1 GGHGDCGG
9 NQDWSRDGKIG
20 IRWGRDG
27 NGGGAGPKVRV
38 GTGAHGLGQ
47 RRWMTRWE
55 DRGVM
60 RSPGGGIG
68 TRGQGP
74 APQRAG
80 REPADT
86 PRPSSRCCPPHE
98 APLPLGAPPIKP
110 CPPHAK
116 PRPLGVSL
124 PQAPPRG
131 TCREGRAPS
140 ALLSGPASAPPTL
153 PRPALTALS
162 PRRVPH
168 CRAQAPRRRYPLP
181 DARPAVPLCLPAARW
196 EGGSPR
202 SAPWARRAGPLR
214 SPVTVRIA
222 PPAVGIARSPALEQ
236 LVSPL
241 AFPATSS
248 PDPCAKE
255 TVLTAIRESRKRTV
269 EEDEEEDHT
278 FGNDQESKRRRHDS
292 SGSGQSAFEPL
303 VANGAPA
310 SLIPKPGSLKRSLIS
325 QCPDDCSNKRSRTS
339 SMSSLNNTYTGGIPS
354 SIRNAIA
361 SSYSSSRGLAQLW
374 KRSGVSMSPLSSP
387 ASSRPQTPEWP
398 LKKAR
403 EEESHHSNAS
413 TPVKSDKELQTEKV
427 VESPVWKKQN
437 SLSSPSA
444 AWSSG
449 KRKRKIP
456 LLSSLHG
463 DQLVLPPPPQ
473 LGYPITSED
482 LDAEKKAALQ
492 WFNSVLEDKAVPS
505 TTAVMMPVSKPL
517 AFAVTSPGP
526 MPASTAP
533 APASSSLLDSLKKMQ
548 SSQAVSTA
556 PGEEE
561 SWHSGMPVELGSLAP
576 PVFTELGQT
585 PSKPPSFPKPSIL
598 FGMLNTAPASQ
609 PALTAATTVPT
620 VATVAP
626 TASTAVPT
634 TATAM
639 PTTTPIFKPIFGAVP
654 KSESAAVCTAVTST
668 TATVSASSGPASTSS
683 TSSVFKPIFGS
694 VTAASSPAKVSP
706 FAFKP
711 AAQPASEAPTAST
724 ATLAGFTGLPSV
736 IFTTAATTATTQ
748 SSSTDATIKPVFSF
762 GLNLPAS
769 TGPAPSMTVTT
780 ATSTSTTQPFLFRG
794 LASSAPSTE
803 ASFATSGPVFQ
814 FGKPPPATV
823 TATTS
828 VPGGPAFGQVP
839 TNSTAAATT
848 VGFSIFGST
857 ALTSSAPATTAQAPL
872 TFGSSV
878 SAFGSFSASTKPPLP
893 YPGTGSQL
901 TFSTG
906 AAESQ
911 VPASKPAAGP
921 ISFTPSFS
929 FGAPPAQS
937 VAQPAFG
944 SGAQPA
950 FGTAS
955 AQGSFG
961 TSSTHAAFGTTTSV
975 FSFGTATSTTS
986 SFGTT
991 TQTTSSSTGATVFG
1005 TAPFTF
1011 GATTQPGPSTSAF
1024 GMGTPGLSSGSP
1036 AVAFSFGA
1044 GQSGAA
1050 PAATPFGSSL
1060 PQSALGA
1067 QGQST
1072 PFAFTMTSTP
1082 NSKPAFGGAPV
1093 PTFGQGT
1100 PVPGAV
1106 GSGSSTLSFR
1116 TPSTPASSFGGV
1128 GTSFGSSTP
1137 TFSIGAGSKMGTRQ
1151 RLQARRQHTRKK

>member
-1 GGHGDCGG
+1 
-9 NQDWSRDGKIG
+9 
-20 IRWGRDG
+20 
-27 NGGGAGPKVRV
+27 
-38 GTGAHGLGQ
+38 
-47 RRWMTRWE
+47 
-55 DRGVM
+55 
-60 RSPGGGIG
+60 
-68 TRGQGP
+68 
-74 APQRAG
+74 
-80 REPADT
+80 
-86 PRPSSRCCPPHE
+86 
-98 APLPLGAPPIKP
+98 
-110 CPPHAK
+110 
-116 PRPLGVSL
+116 
-124 PQAPPRG
+124 
-131 TCREGRAPS
+131 
-140 ALLSGPASAPPTL
+140 
-153 PRPALTALS
+153 
-162 PRRVPH
+162 
-168 CRAQAPRRRYPLP
+168 PRRRYPLP
-181 DARPAVPLCLPAARW
+181 EARPAVPLCLPAARW

-202 SAPWARRAGPLR
+202 SAPWARRAAPLR

-248 PDPCAKE
+248 SDPCAKE
-255 TVLTAIRESRKRTV
+255 TVLNAIRESRKRAV
-269 EEDEEEDHT
+269 EEEEEEDQT

-303 VANGAPA
+303 IANGAPA
-310 SLIPKPGSLKRSLIS
+310 SLIPKPGSLKRGLVSH
-325 QCPDDCSNKRSRTS
+325 CPDDCSNKRSRTS
-339 SMSSLNNTYTGGIPS
+339 SMSSLNNTYAGGIPS

-361 SSYSSSRGLAQLW
+361 SSYSSSQGLAQLW

-403 EEESHHSNAS
+403 EEESHHSNNS
-413 TPVKSDKELQTEKV
+413 TPAKSDKELQTEKV
-427 VESPVWKKQN
+427 VESPVWKKHN
-437 SLSSPSA
+437 SLSPPSTLG
-444 AWSSG
+444 SSG
-449 KRKRKIP
+449 TRKRKIP
-456 LLSSLHG
+456 LLSSLRG

-473 LGYPITSED
+473 LGYSITSED
-482 LDAEKKAALQ
+482 LDAEKKAVLQ
-492 WFNSVLEDKAVPS
+492 WFNSVLEDKADAMPS
-505 TTAVMMPVSKPL
+505 TTAEMMPVSKPL
-517 AFAVTSPGP
+517 VFGVTSPGP

-533 APASSSLLDSLKKMQ
+533 ALASSSPLDSLKKMQ

-556 PGEEE
+556 PDSTGAMAASQPPPSAAQPPAPAVSLEPG
-561 SWHSGMPVELGSLAP
+561 SLPAISADTKPVPVLSTPAPSTPLALAVQPPSSLAP

-598 FGMLNTAPASQ
+598 FGMLSTPPASQ
-609 PALTAATTVPT
+609 PAVPAATAMPTTATAAP
-620 VATVAP
+620 
-626 TASTAVPT
+626 TAVPT
-634 TATAM
+634 TATAV

-654 KSESAAVCTAVTST
+654 KSENAACTAVTST
-668 TATVSASSGPASTSS
+668 TTTVSASSGSASTSS
-683 TSSVFKPIFGS
+683 TSSIFKPIFGS
-694 VTAASSPAKVSP
+694 VTAASSPAKISP
-706 FAFKP
+706 FAFSP
-711 AAQPASEAPTAST
+711 MAQPASEPPTAST
-724 ATLAGFTGLPSV
+724 STLAGFSGLPNI

-762 GLNLPAS
+762 GLNPPAS
-769 TGPAPSMTVTT
+769 TGPAPSMTVTA
-780 ATSTSTTQPFLFRG
+780 ATSTSTAQPFLFGG
-794 LASSAPSTE
+794 LTSSAPSTE
-803 ASFATSGPVFQ
+803 TSFATSGPVFQ

-839 TNSTAAATT
+839 SNSTVAATT
-848 VGFSIFGST
+848 VGFSVFGST
-857 ALTSSAPATTAQAPL
+857 TLTSSAPATTAQAPL

-878 SAFGSFSASTKPPLP
+878 SAFGSFSASAKPPPP
-893 YPGTGSQL
+893 YPGPGSQL

-906 AAESQ
+906 TAESQ

-921 ISFTPSFS
+921 ISLTPPFS

-944 SGAQPA
+944 SSAQPV

-961 TSSTHAAFGTTTSV
+961 TSSTQAAFGTTTSV

-986 SFGTT
+986 SFGAT
-991 TQTTSSSTGATVFG
+991 TQTTSSSTNATVFG
-1005 TAPFTF
+1005 TTPSLFTF
-1011 GATTQPGPSTSAF
+1011 GATTQPGPPTSAF
-1024 GMGTPGLSSGSP
+1024 GLGTPSLSSGSP

-1050 PAATPFGSSL
+1050 PPTTPFGSSL
-1060 PQSALGA
+1060 PQNALGA

-1106 GSGSSTLSFR
+1106 GSGSSSLSFR

-1128 GTSFGSSTP
+1128 STSFGSSTP
-1137 TFSIGAGSKMGTRQ
+1137 AFSIGAGSKTGTRQ

>member
-1 GGHGDCGG
+1 
-9 NQDWSRDGKIG
+9 
-20 IRWGRDG
+20 
-27 NGGGAGPKVRV
+27 
-38 GTGAHGLGQ
+38 
-47 RRWMTRWE
+47 
-55 DRGVM
+55 
-60 RSPGGGIG
+60 
-68 TRGQGP
+68 
-74 APQRAG
+74 
-80 REPADT
+80 
-86 PRPSSRCCPPHE
+86 
-98 APLPLGAPPIKP
+98 
-110 CPPHAK
+110 
-116 PRPLGVSL
+116 
-124 PQAPPRG
+124 
-131 TCREGRAPS
+131 
-140 ALLSGPASAPPTL
+140 
-153 PRPALTALS
+153 
-162 PRRVPH
+162 
-168 CRAQAPRRRYPLP
+168 PRRRYPLP
-181 DARPAVPLCLPAARW
+181 EARPAVPLCLPAARW

-202 SAPWARRAGPLR
+202 SSPWARRAAPLR

-222 PPAVGIARSPALEQ
+222 PPAVGIARAPALEQ

-241 AFPATSS
+241 VFPATSS
-248 PDPCAKE
+248 SDPCAKE
-255 TVLTAIRESRKRTV
+255 TVLNAIRESRKRAV
-269 EEDEEEDHT
+269 EEEEEEDQT

-303 VANGAPA
+303 IANGAPA
-310 SLIPKPGSLKRSLIS
+310 SLIPKPGSLKRGLLSH
-325 QCPDDCSNKRSRTS
+325 CPDDCSNKRSRTS
-339 SMSSLNNTYTGGIPS
+339 SMSSLNNTYAGGIPS

-361 SSYSSSRGLAQLW
+361 SSYSSSWGLTQLW
-374 KRSGVSMSPLSSP
+374 KRSGVSVSPVSSP

-403 EEESHHSNAS
+403 EEESCRSNSS
-413 TPVKSDKELQTEKV
+413 TPAKSDKELQTEKV
-427 VESPVWKKQN
+427 VESPVWKKWN
-437 SLSSPSA
+437 SLSPPSTSG
-444 AWSSG
+444 SSG
-449 KRKRKIP
+449 TRKRKIP

-473 LGYPITSED
+473 LGYSITSED
-482 LDAEKKAALQ
+482 LDAEKKAVLQ
-492 WFNSVLEDKAVPS
+492 WFNSVLEDKADAVPS
-505 TTAVMMPVSKPL
+505 SSAEVMPVSK
-517 AFAVTSPGP
+517 AVVFAVTSPGP

-533 APASSSLLDSLKKMQ
+533 ALASSSPLDSLKKMQ

-556 PGEEE
+556 PDSTGAVSASQPHPSAAQPPTLAVSLE
-561 SWHSGMPVELGSLAP
+561 SSSLPAISADTKPVPVLSTPAPTAPPALGVQPPRSLAP
-576 PVFTELGQT
+576 LVFNEVGQT

-598 FGMLNTAPASQ
+598 FGMLNTPPTSQ
-609 PALTAATTVPT
+609 PAVPAT
-620 VATVAP
+620 
-626 TASTAVPT
+626 TAVPT
-634 TATAM
+634 TATAAPTASTAA

-654 KSESAAVCTAVTST
+654 KSENATACTAVTST
-668 TATVSASSGPASTSS
+668 TATVSASSGPAPTSS
-683 TSSVFKPIFGS
+683 TSSIFKPIFGS
-694 VTAASSPAKVSP
+694 ITAASSPAKVSP
-706 FAFKP
+706 FTFNP
-711 AAQPASEAPTAST
+711 MAQPASEPPTAST
-724 ATLAGFTGLPSV
+724 ATLAGFTGLPNI
-736 IFTTAATTATTQ
+736 IFTTAATSATSQ

-769 TGPAPSMTVTT
+769 TGPTPSVTVTA
-780 ATSTSTTQPFLFRG
+780 ATSTSTAQPFLFGG

-803 ASFATSGPVFQ
+803 TSFATSGPVFQ

-839 TNSTAAATT
+839 SNSTVAATT
-848 VGFSIFGST
+848 VGFNVFGST
-857 ALTSSAPATTAQAPL
+857 TLTSSAPATTAQAPL
-872 TFGSSV
+872 TFGSSI
-878 SAFGSFSASTKPPLP
+878 SAFGSFSASAKPPPP

-911 VPASKPAAGP
+911 VLASKPAAGP
-921 ISFTPSFS
+921 ISLTPPFS

-944 SGAQPA
+944 SSAQPV
-950 FGTAS
+950 FGTTS

-961 TSSTHAAFGTTTSV
+961 TSSSQAAFGTTTSV
-975 FSFGTATSTTS
+975 FSFGTAASTTS
-986 SFGTT
+986 SFGAT
-991 TQTTSSSTGATVFG
+991 TQTTSSSTSATVFG
-1005 TAPFTF
+1005 TTPSPFTF
-1011 GATTQPGPSTSAF
+1011 GATTQPGPPTSTF

-1067 QGQST
+1067 QGQSM

-1100 PVPGAV
+1100 AVPGAV

-1116 TPSTPASSFGGV
+1116 TPSTPASTFGGV

-1137 TFSIGAGSKMGTRQ
+1137 AFSIGAGSKTGTRQ

>member
-1 GGHGDCGG
+1 
-9 NQDWSRDGKIG
+9 
-20 IRWGRDG
+20 
-27 NGGGAGPKVRV
+27 
-38 GTGAHGLGQ
+38 
-47 RRWMTRWE
+47 
-55 DRGVM
+55 
-60 RSPGGGIG
+60 
-68 TRGQGP
+68 
-74 APQRAG
+74 
-80 REPADT
+80 
-86 PRPSSRCCPPHE
+86 
-98 APLPLGAPPIKP
+98 
-110 CPPHAK
+110 
-116 PRPLGVSL
+116 
-124 PQAPPRG
+124 
-131 TCREGRAPS
+131 
-140 ALLSGPASAPPTL
+140 
-153 PRPALTALS
+153 
-162 PRRVPH
+162 
-168 CRAQAPRRRYPLP
+168 PRRRYPLP
-181 DARPAVPLCLPAARW
+181 EARPAVPLCLPAARW

-202 SAPWARRAGPLR
+202 SAPWARCAGPLR

-255 TVLTAIRESRKRTV
+255 TVLNAIRESRKRAV
-269 EEDEEEDHT
+269 EEEEEDQT
-278 FGNDQESKRRRHDS
+278 SGNDQESKRRRHDS

-310 SLIPKPGSLKRSLIS
+310 SLIPKPGSLKRGLVSH
-325 QCPDDCSNKRSRTS
+325 CPDDCSNKRSRTS
-339 SMSSLNNTYTGGIPS
+339 SMSSLNNTYAGGIPS

-374 KRSGVSMSPLSSP
+374 KRSGVSVSPLSSP

-437 SLSSPSA
+437 SLSPTPA
-444 AWSSG
+444 LGSSG

-456 LLSSLHG
+456 LLSSLRG

-473 LGYPITSED
+473 LGYSITSED
-482 LDAEKKAALQ
+482 LDAEKKAVLQ
-492 WFNSVLEDKAVPS
+492 WFNSVLEDKADAVPS
-505 TTAVMMPVSKPL
+505 TTAEITPVSKPL
-517 AFAVTSPGP
+517 VFAVTS
-526 MPASTAP
+526 PASTAP

-548 SSQAVSTA
+548 SSQAASTA
-556 PGEEE
+556 PDSTGAASASQPPPSAALPPAPTGSLE
-561 SWHSGMPVELGSLAP
+561 SSSLPAISADTKPVPVLSTPAPSAPPALAVQPPSSLAP

-585 PSKPPSFPKPSIL
+585 PSKPPSFPKPSVL
-598 FGMLNTAPASQ
+598 FGVLNTPPASQ
-609 PALTAATTVPT
+609 TAAT
-620 VATVAP
+620 VATAMPTMATAAP
-626 TASTAVPT
+626 TASTVVPTPPTAVPT
-634 TATAM
+634 TN
-639 PTTTPIFKPIFGAVP
+639 PVFKPVFGAVP
-654 KSESAAVCTAVTST
+654 KSEKAAACTAVTST

-683 TSSVFKPIFGS
+683 TSSIFKPIFGS
-694 VTAASSPAKVSP
+694 ITAASSPVKVSP

-711 AAQPASEAPTAST
+711 AAQPASEPPTAST
-724 ATLAGFTGLPSV
+724 ATLAGFTGLPSI

-748 SSSTDATIKPVFSF
+748 SSSTDTAIKPVFSF
-762 GLNLPAS
+762 GLNPPTSTSPATS
-769 TGPAPSMTVTT
+769 VTVTT
-780 ATSTSTTQPFLFRG
+780 ATTTSTTQPFLFGG
-794 LASSAPSTE
+794 LTSSASGTE
-803 ASFATSGPVFQ
+803 TSFATSGPVFQ
-814 FGKPPPATV
+814 FGKPPPTTV

-839 TNSTAAATT
+839 SNSTVAATT

-857 ALTSSAPATTAQAPL
+857 TLTSPAPVTTAQAPL

-878 SAFGSFSASTKPPLP
+878 SAFGSSFSASAKPPPP
-893 YPGTGSQL
+893 YPSTGSQL

-921 ISFTPSFS
+921 ISFTPQFS

-937 VAQPAFG
+937 VAQTAFG

-950 FGTAS
+950 FGTTS
-955 AQGSFG
+955 AQSSFG
-961 TSSTHAAFGTTTSV
+961 TSSTQAAFGTTTSV
-975 FSFGTATSTTS
+975 FSFGTAISTTS
-986 SFGTT
+986 SFGAS

-1005 TAPFTF
+1005 TTPSPFTF
-1011 GATTQPGPSTSAF
+1011 GATTQPGPSTGTF
-1024 GMGTPGLSSGSP
+1024 GMGTPGLSTGSP
-1036 AVAFSFGA
+1036 TVAFSFGA
-1044 GQSGAA
+1044 GWSGAA
-1050 PAATPFGSSL
+1050 LAATPFGSSL

-1093 PTFGQGT
+1093 PTFGQGA
-1100 PVPGAV
+1100 PVPGAM
-1106 GSGSSTLSFR
+1106 GTGSSTLSFR

-1137 TFSIGAGSKMGTRQ
+1137 AFSIGAGSKTGTRQ

>member
-1 GGHGDCGG
+1 
-9 NQDWSRDGKIG
+9 S
-20 IRWGRDG
+20 
-27 NGGGAGPKVRV
+27 
-38 GTGAHGLGQ
+38 
-47 RRWMTRWE
+47 
-55 DRGVM
+55 
-60 RSPGGGIG
+60 
-68 TRGQGP
+68 
-74 APQRAG
+74 
-80 REPADT
+80 
-86 PRPSSRCCPPHE
+86 
-98 APLPLGAPPIKP
+98 
-110 CPPHAK
+110 
-116 PRPLGVSL
+116 
-124 PQAPPRG
+124 
-131 TCREGRAPS
+131 
-140 ALLSGPASAPPTL
+140 
-153 PRPALTALS
+153 
-162 PRRVPH
+162 
-168 CRAQAPRRRYPLP
+168 
-181 DARPAVPLCLPAARW
+181 
-196 EGGSPR
+196 
-202 SAPWARRAGPLR
+202 
-214 SPVTVRIA
+214 
-222 PPAVGIARSPALEQ
+222 LEQ

-241 AFPATSS
+241 AFPDTSS

-255 TVLTAIRESRKRTV
+255 TVLNAIRESRKRAV
-269 EEDEEEDHT
+269 EEEEEEDQT
-278 FGNDQESKRRRHDS
+278 SGNDQESKRRRHDS

-310 SLIPKPGSLKRSLIS
+310 SLIPKPGSLKRGLMS
-325 QCPDDCSNKRSRTS
+325 QCPDECSNKRSRTS
-339 SMSSLNNTYTGGIPS
+339 SMSSLNNTYAGGIPS

-374 KRSGVSMSPLSSP
+374 KRSGVSVSPLSSP

-403 EEESHHSNAS
+403 EEDSHRSSAS

-437 SLSSPSA
+437 SLSPPSV
-444 AWSSG
+444 SGSGG

-456 LLSSLHG
+456 LLSALRG

-473 LGYPITSED
+473 LGYSITSED
-482 LDAEKKAALQ
+482 LDAEKKAVLQ
-492 WFNSVLEDKAVPS
+492 WFNSVLEDKADAVPS
-505 TTAVMMPVSKPL
+505 TTAEMMPVSKPL
-517 AFAVTSPGP
+517 VFAVTSPGP

-533 APASSSLLDSLKKMQ
+533 TPASSSLLDSLKKMR
-548 SSQAVSTA
+548 SSQAVSAASDSAGTA
-556 PGEEE
+556 AASRPSPSAAQPPAPAVSVE
-561 SWHSGMPVELGSLAP
+561 SSSLPATSADTKPVPALSTPALSAPPALVVQSPSSLAS
-576 PVFTELGQT
+576 PVVTELGQT
-585 PSKPPSFPKPSIL
+585 PSKPPSFPKPSIQ
-598 FGMLNTAPASQ
+598 FGMLNTPPASQ
-609 PALTAATTVPT
+609 PPVT
-620 VATVAP
+620 VA
-626 TASTAVPT
+626 TAVPT
-634 TATAM
+634 TATAVPAPPNAM
-639 PTTTPIFKPIFGAVP
+639 PTTTPIFKPIFGALT
-654 KSESAAVCTAVTST
+654 KSENEAVCTAVTST
-668 TATVSASSGPASTSS
+668 ATTVSASSGPASTSS
-683 TSSVFKPIFGS
+683 TSSIFKPIFGS
-694 VTAASSPAKVSP
+694 IAAASSPAKVSP

-711 AAQPASEAPTAST
+711 AAQPSSEPPTAST
-724 ATLAGFTGLPSV
+724 ATLAGFTGLPNA

-762 GLNLPAS
+762 GLNPPAS
-769 TGPAPSMTVTT
+769 TGPTASVTVTA
-780 ATSTSTTQPFLFRG
+780 ATSTSTTQPFLFGG
-794 LASSAPSTE
+794 LASSAPGTE
-803 ASFATSGPVFQ
+803 TSFATSGPVFQ

-839 TNSTAAATT
+839 SNSTVAATT
-848 VGFSIFGST
+848 AGFSIFGST
-857 ALTSSAPATTAQAPL
+857 ALTSSGPATTAQAPL

-878 SAFGSFSASTKPPLP
+878 SAFGSFSASAKPPPP
-893 YPGTGSQL
+893 YPSTGSQL

-906 AAESQ
+906 AAEGQ

-921 ISFTPSFS
+921 ISFTPPFS
-929 FGAPPAQS
+929 FGAPSAQS

-950 FGTAS
+950 FGTTS

-961 TSSTHAAFGTTTSV
+961 TSSTQAAFGTTTSV

-986 SFGTT
+986 SFGAT
-991 TQTTSSSTGATVFG
+991 TQTTSSGTGAPVFG
-1005 TAPFTF
+1005 TTPSLFTF

-1128 GTSFGSSTP
+1128 GTSFGSPTP
-1137 TFSIGAGSKMGTRQ
+1137 TFSIGAGSKTGTRQ

>member
-1 GGHGDCGG
+1 
-9 NQDWSRDGKIG
+9 
-20 IRWGRDG
+20 
-27 NGGGAGPKVRV
+27 
-38 GTGAHGLGQ
+38 
-47 RRWMTRWE
+47 
-55 DRGVM
+55 
-60 RSPGGGIG
+60 
-68 TRGQGP
+68 
-74 APQRAG
+74 
-80 REPADT
+80 
-86 PRPSSRCCPPHE
+86 
-98 APLPLGAPPIKP
+98 
-110 CPPHAK
+110 
-116 PRPLGVSL
+116 
-124 PQAPPRG
+124 
-131 TCREGRAPS
+131 
-140 ALLSGPASAPPTL
+140 
-153 PRPALTALS
+153 
-162 PRRVPH
+162 
-168 CRAQAPRRRYPLP
+168 PRRRYPLP
-181 DARPAVPLCLPAARW
+181 EARLAVPLCLPAARW

-255 TVLTAIRESRKRTV
+255 TVLNAIRESRKRAV
-269 EEDEEEDHT
+269 EEEEEDHT

-303 VANGAPA
+303 IANGAPA
-310 SLIPKPGSLKRSLIS
+310 SLIPKPGSLKRGLIS
-325 QCPDDCSNKRSRTS
+325 HCPDDCSNKRSRTS
-339 SMSSLNNTYTGGIPS
+339 SMSSLSNTYAGGIPS

-361 SSYSSSRGLAQLW
+361 SSYSSSRGLTQLW
-374 KRSGVSMSPLSSP
+374 KRRGVSVSPLSSP

-403 EEESHHSNAS
+403 EEESHRSDTS

-437 SLSSPSA
+437 SLSPPSA
-444 AWSSG
+444 SGSSG

-456 LLSSLHG
+456 LLSSFRG

-473 LGYPITSED
+473 LGYSITSED
-482 LDAEKKAALQ
+482 LDAEKKAVLQ
-492 WFNSVLEDKAVPS
+492 WFNSVLEDKADAVPS
-505 TTAVMMPVSKPL
+505 TTAEMMPVSKPL
-517 AFAVTSPGP
+517 VFVATSPGP
-526 MPASTAP
+526 VPASTAP
-533 APASSSLLDSLKKMQ
+533 APASSSLLDSIKKMQ

-556 PGEEE
+556 PDSTGTAAASQPPPSAAQPPAPAVSLE
-561 SWHSGMPVELGSLAP
+561 SSSLPAISADTKPVPVLSTPAPSAPPALVVQPPSSLAP

-598 FGMLNTAPASQ
+598 FGMLNTPPASQ
-609 PALTAATTVPT
+609 PAVTAATTVPT
-620 VATVAP
+620 TATAMPTMATATP

-634 TATAM
+634 PPTAM

-654 KSESAAVCTAVTST
+654 KSENAAVSTAVTST
-668 TATVSASSGPASTSS
+668 TATVPVSSGPASTSS

-694 VTAASSPAKVSP
+694 ITAASSPAKVSP

-711 AAQPASEAPTAST
+711 AAQPASELTAAST
-724 ATLAGFTGLPSV
+724 ATLAGITGLPNV

-762 GLNLPAS
+762 GPNLPAS
-769 TGPAPSMTVTT
+769 TGSAASVTVTA
-780 ATSTSTTQPFLFRG
+780 ATSASTTQPFLFGG
-794 LASSAPSTE
+794 LSSSAPSTE
-803 ASFATSGPVFQ
+803 SSFATSGPVFQ

-839 TNSTAAATT
+839 SNSTVAATT

-857 ALTSSAPATTAQAPL
+857 MLTTSAPATTAQAPL

-878 SAFGSFSASTKPPLP
+878 SAFGSFSASTKPPPP
-893 YPGTGSQL
+893 YPSTGSQL

-911 VPASKPAAGP
+911 VPTSKPAAGP
-921 ISFTPSFS
+921 ISFTPAFS

-950 FGTAS
+950 FGTTS

-961 TSSTHAAFGTTTSV
+961 TSSTQAAFGTTTSV
-975 FSFGTATSTTS
+975 FSFGAATSTTS
-986 SFGTT
+986 SFGAT
-991 TQTTSSSTGATVFG
+991 TQTTSSSSGATVFG
-1005 TAPFTF
+1005 TTPSPFTF
-1011 GATTQPGPSTSAF
+1011 GASTQPGPSTSAF

-1060 PQSALGA
+1060 LQSALGA

-1116 TPSTPASSFGGV
+1116 TPSTPASSFGGA

-1137 TFSIGAGSKMGTRQ
+1137 AFSIGAGSKTGTRQ

>member
-1 GGHGDCGG
+1 
-9 NQDWSRDGKIG
+9 
-20 IRWGRDG
+20 
-27 NGGGAGPKVRV
+27 
-38 GTGAHGLGQ
+38 
-47 RRWMTRWE
+47 
-55 DRGVM
+55 
-60 RSPGGGIG
+60 
-68 TRGQGP
+68 
-74 APQRAG
+74 
-80 REPADT
+80 
-86 PRPSSRCCPPHE
+86 
-98 APLPLGAPPIKP
+98 
-110 CPPHAK
+110 
-116 PRPLGVSL
+116 
-124 PQAPPRG
+124 
-131 TCREGRAPS
+131 
-140 ALLSGPASAPPTL
+140 
-153 PRPALTALS
+153 
-162 PRRVPH
+162 
-168 CRAQAPRRRYPLP
+168 PRRRYPLP
-181 DARPAVPLCLPAARW
+181 QARPAVPLCLPAARW

-202 SAPWARRAGPLR
+202 SAPWARRACPLR

-222 PPAVGIARSPALEQ
+222 PPAVGIARSPVLEQ

-241 AFPATSS
+241 AFPAPSS

-255 TVLTAIRESRKRTV
+255 TVLNAIRESRKRAV
-269 EEDEEEDHT
+269 EEEEEEDQI

-310 SLIPKPGSLKRSLIS
+310 SLIPKPGSLKRGLVSH
-325 QCPDDCSNKRSRTS
+325 CPDDCSNKRSRTS
-339 SMSSLNNTYTGGIPS
+339 SMSSLNNTYAGGIPS

-361 SSYSSSRGLAQLW
+361 SSYSSSRGLTQLW
-374 KRSGVSMSPLSSP
+374 KRSGVSVSPPSSP

-403 EEESHHSNAS
+403 EEESHHSNVS

-437 SLSSPSA
+437 SLSPPSA
-444 AWSSG
+444 SGSSG
-449 KRKRKIP
+449 KRKRKIL
-456 LLSSLHG
+456 LLSSLRG

-473 LGYPITSED
+473 LGYSITSED
-482 LDAEKKAALQ
+482 LDAEKKAVLQ
-492 WFNSVLEDKAVPS
+492 WFNSVLEDKADAVPS
-505 TTAVMMPVSKPL
+505 TTAEIMPVSKPL
-517 AFAVTSPGP
+517 LFAVTSST
-526 MPASTAP
+526 STAP

-548 SSQAVSTA
+548 SSQAASTA
-556 PGEEE
+556 PDSTGAAAASQPPPSAAQPPAPAGSLE
-561 SWHSGMPVELGSLAP
+561 SSSLPAVSADTKPVPILSTPAPSAPPALAVQPPSSLAP

-585 PSKPPSFPKPSIL
+585 PSKPPSFPKPTIL
-598 FGMLNTAPASQ
+598 FGMLNTPPASQ
-609 PALTAATTVPT
+609 TAVT
-620 VATVAP
+620 VA
-626 TASTAVPT
+626 TAVPT
-634 TATAM
+634 TATAVPATAVPTTATAVSTAVPTPATAVPTLPTAV

-654 KSESAAVCTAVTST
+654 KSEDTAACTAVAST
-668 TATVSASSGPASTSS
+668 TATVSVSSGPASTSS
-683 TSSVFKPIFGS
+683 TSSIFKPIFDS
-694 VTAASSPAKVSP
+694 ITAASSPVKVSP
-706 FAFKP
+706 FAFRP
-711 AAQPASEAPTAST
+711 AAQPASEPPTAST
-724 ATLAGFTGLPSV
+724 ATLAGFTGLPNV
-736 IFTTAATTATTQ
+736 IFTTAATTVTTQ
-748 SSSTDATIKPVFSF
+748 SSSTDTTIKPVFSF
-762 GLNLPAS
+762 GLNPPAS
-769 TGPAPSMTVTT
+769 TGPAASITVTT
-780 ATSTSTTQPFLFRG
+780 ATSTSTPQPFLFGG
-794 LASSAPSTE
+794 LTSSASSTE
-803 ASFATSGPVFQ
+803 TGFATSGPVFQ

-839 TNSTAAATT
+839 SNSTVAATT
-848 VGFSIFGST
+848 VGFSIFGT
-857 ALTSSAPATTAQAPL
+857 TTLTSSAPATTAQVPL
-872 TFGSSV
+872 TFGSSI
-878 SAFGSFSASTKPPLP
+878 SAFGSSFSASAKPPPP
-893 YPGTGSQL
+893 YPSTGSQL

-921 ISFTPSFS
+921 ISFTPQFS

-944 SGAQPA
+944 SGSQPA
-950 FGTAS
+950 FGTTS

-961 TSSTHAAFGTTTSV
+961 TSSTQAAFGTTTSV
-975 FSFGTATSTTS
+975 FSFGTTTSTTS
-986 SFGTT
+986 SFGAT
-991 TQTTSSSTGATVFG
+991 TQTTSSGTGATVFG
-1005 TAPFTF
+1005 TTPSPFTF

-1024 GMGTPGLSSGSP
+1024 GMGTPGLSTGSP

-1100 PVPGAV
+1100 PVPGAM

-1116 TPSTPASSFGGV
+1116 TPSTPVSSFGGV

-1137 TFSIGAGSKMGTRQ
+1137 TFSIGAGSKTGTRQ

>member
-1 GGHGDCGG
+1 
-9 NQDWSRDGKIG
+9 
-20 IRWGRDG
+20 
-27 NGGGAGPKVRV
+27 
-38 GTGAHGLGQ
+38 
-47 RRWMTRWE
+47 
-55 DRGVM
+55 
-60 RSPGGGIG
+60 
-68 TRGQGP
+68 
-74 APQRAG
+74 
-80 REPADT
+80 
-86 PRPSSRCCPPHE
+86 
-98 APLPLGAPPIKP
+98 
-110 CPPHAK
+110 
-116 PRPLGVSL
+116 
-124 PQAPPRG
+124 
-131 TCREGRAPS
+131 
-140 ALLSGPASAPPTL
+140 
-153 PRPALTALS
+153 
-162 PRRVPH
+162 
-168 CRAQAPRRRYPLP
+168 PRRRYPLP

-222 PPAVGIARSPALEQ
+222 PPAAGIARSPALEQ

-241 AFPATSS
+241 AFPAASS

-255 TVLTAIRESRKRTV
+255 TVLNAIRENRKRPV
-269 EEDEEEDHT
+269 EEEEEEEQT

-310 SLIPKPGSLKRSLIS
+310 SLIPKPGSLKRGLIS

-339 SMSSLNNTYTGGIPS
+339 SMSSLNNTYAGGIPS

-361 SSYSSSRGLAQLW
+361 SSYSSSRGLTQLW

-403 EEESHHSNAS
+403 EEESHRSNIS

-427 VESPVWKKQN
+427 VESLVWKKQN
-437 SLSSPSA
+437 SSSPPSA
-444 AWSSG
+444 LGSSG

-456 LLSSLHG
+456 LLSSFRG

-473 LGYPITSED
+473 LGYSITSED
-482 LDAEKKAALQ
+482 LDAEKKAVLQ
-492 WFNSVLEDKAVPS
+492 WFNSVLEDKADAVPS
-505 TTAVMMPVSKPL
+505 TTAAMMPVSKPL
-517 AFAVTSPGP
+517 VFAVTSPGP

-556 PGEEE
+556 PDSTGIVAVSQTPPSAAQPPAPAMSLE
-561 SWHSGMPVELGSLAP
+561 SSSLPAVSADTKPVPLLSTPGPSAPPALAMQPPSSLAP
-576 PVFTELGQT
+576 AVFTELGQT

-609 PALTAATTVPT
+609 PALTAAT
-620 VATVAP
+620 AAP

-639 PTTTPIFKPIFGAVP
+639 PTTTPIFKPIFGAVL
-654 KSESAAVCTAVTST
+654 KSENAAVCTAVTSI
-668 TATVSASSGPASTSS
+668 TATVSAGSGPASTSS
-683 TSSVFKPIFGS
+683 TSSIFKPIFGS
-694 VTAASSPAKVSP
+694 ITAASSPAKVSP
-706 FAFKP
+706 FTFKP

-762 GLNLPAS
+762 GLNPPGS
-769 TGPAPSMTVTT
+769 TGLAPSVIVTA
-780 ATSTSTTQPFLFRG
+780 ATSTSTTQPLLFRG
-794 LASSAPSTE
+794 LAGSVPSTE

-814 FGKPPPATV
+814 FGKPSPATA

-857 ALTSSAPATTAQAPL
+857 TLTSSAPATTAQAPL

-878 SAFGSFSASTKPPLP
+878 SAFGSFSASTKPPPP

-911 VPASKPAAGP
+911 VPASKPATGP
-921 ISFTPSFS
+921 INFTPPFS

-950 FGTAS
+950 FGTTS
-955 AQGSFG
+955 TQGSFG
-961 TSSTHAAFGTTTSV
+961 TSNTQAAFGTTTSV

-986 SFGTT
+986 SFGAT

-1005 TAPFTF
+1005 TTPSPFTF
-1011 GATTQPGPSTSAF
+1011 GATTQPGPSASAF
-1024 GMGTPGLSSGSP
+1024 GMGTPGLSTGSP

-1106 GSGSSTLSFR
+1106 GNGSSTLSFR

-1128 GTSFGSSTP
+1128 GTSFATP

>member
-1 GGHGDCGG
+1 
-9 NQDWSRDGKIG
+9 
-20 IRWGRDG
+20 
-27 NGGGAGPKVRV
+27 
-38 GTGAHGLGQ
+38 
-47 RRWMTRWE
+47 
-55 DRGVM
+55 
-60 RSPGGGIG
+60 
-68 TRGQGP
+68 
-74 APQRAG
+74 
-80 REPADT
+80 
-86 PRPSSRCCPPHE
+86 
-98 APLPLGAPPIKP
+98 
-110 CPPHAK
+110 
-116 PRPLGVSL
+116 
-124 PQAPPRG
+124 
-131 TCREGRAPS
+131 
-140 ALLSGPASAPPTL
+140 
-153 PRPALTALS
+153 
-162 PRRVPH
+162 
-168 CRAQAPRRRYPLP
+168 
-181 DARPAVPLCLPAARW
+181 
-196 EGGSPR
+196 GSPR

-236 LVSPL
+236 LISPL

-255 TVLTAIRESRKRTV
+255 TVLNAIRESRKRAV
-269 EEDEEEDHT
+269 EEEEEEDQT

-292 SGSGQSAFEPL
+292 GGSGQSAFEPL
-303 VANGAPA
+303 IANGAPA
-310 SLIPKPGSLKRSLIS
+310 SLIPKPGSLKRGFVSH
-325 QCPDDCSNKRSRTS
+325 CPDDCSNKRSRTS
-339 SMSSLNNTYTGGIPS
+339 SMSSLNNTYAGGIPS
-354 SIRNAIA
+354 SVRNAIA
-361 SSYSSSRGLAQLW
+361 SSYSSSRGLTQLW
-374 KRSGVSMSPLSSP
+374 KRRGVSVSPLSSP

-403 EEESHHSNAS
+403 EEESRRSNTS
-413 TPVKSDKELQTEKV
+413 TPVKSDKELQTEKGKCRCALTLH
-427 VESPVWKKQN
+427 PGHHP
-437 SLSSPSA
+437 PSA
-444 AWSSG
+444 SGSSG

-456 LLSSLHG
+456 LLSSLRG

-473 LGYPITSED
+473 LGYSITSED
-482 LDAEKKAALQ
+482 LDAEKKAVVQ
-492 WFNSVLEDKAVPS
+492 WFNSVLEDKADAVPS
-505 TTAVMMPVSKPL
+505 TTAEMMPVSKPL
-517 AFAVTSPGP
+517 VFVVTSPGP

-533 APASSSLLDSLKKMQ
+533 APASSPLLDSLKKMQ

-556 PGEEE
+556 PDSTGTAAASQPPPLAAQLPAPAVSLE
-561 SWHSGMPVELGSLAP
+561 SSSLPAISADTKPVPVLSAPAPSAPPALAVQPPSSLAP

-598 FGMLNTAPASQ
+598 FGMLNTLPASQ
-609 PALTAATTVPT
+609 PAVT
-620 VATVAP
+620 VAMP
-626 TASTAVPT
+626 TTATATSTAVPT
-634 TATAM
+634 PPTAT

-654 KSESAAVCTAVTST
+654 KSENAAVCTALTST
-668 TATVSASSGPASTSS
+668 TATVSVSSGPASTSS
-683 TSSVFKPIFGS
+683 TSSIFKPIFGS
-694 VTAASSPAKVSP
+694 MSAASSPAKVSP

-711 AAQPASEAPTAST
+711 TVQPASEPPAAST
-724 ATLAGFTGLPSV
+724 ATLAGFTGLPNI

-762 GLNLPAS
+762 GPNSPAS
-769 TGPAPSMTVTT
+769 TGPAASVTVAT
-780 ATSTSTTQPFLFRG
+780 ATSTSTTQPFLFGG
-794 LASSAPSTE
+794 LSSCAPGTE
-803 ASFATSGPVFQ
+803 TSFAPSGPVFQ

-839 TNSTAAATT
+839 SNSTVAATT
-848 VGFSIFGST
+848 LGFSIFGST
-857 ALTSSAPATTAQAPL
+857 TLTSSAPATTAQAPL
-872 TFGSSV
+872 TFSSSV
-878 SAFGSFSASTKPPLP
+878 SAFGSFSASAKPPPL
-893 YPGTGSQL
+893 YPSTGGQL

-911 VPASKPAAGP
+911 VPTSKPAAGP
-921 ISFTPSFS
+921 ISFTPPFS

-950 FGTAS
+950 FGATS

-961 TSSTHAAFGTTTSV
+961 TSSTQAAFGTTTSV

-986 SFGTT
+986 SFGAT

-1005 TAPFTF
+1005 TTPSPFTF
-1011 GATTQPGPSTSAF
+1011 GVSTQPGPSTSAF

-1044 GQSGAA
+1044 GQSSAA

-1060 PQSALGA
+1060 PQNALGA

-1082 NSKPAFGGAPV
+1082 SSKPAFGGAPV

-1116 TPSTPASSFGGV
+1116 TPTTPASSFGGV

-1137 TFSIGAGSKMGTRQ
+1137 AFSIGAGSKMGTRQ

>member
-1 GGHGDCGG
+1 
-9 NQDWSRDGKIG
+9 
-20 IRWGRDG
+20 
-27 NGGGAGPKVRV
+27 
-38 GTGAHGLGQ
+38 
-47 RRWMTRWE
+47 
-55 DRGVM
+55 
-60 RSPGGGIG
+60 
-68 TRGQGP
+68 
-74 APQRAG
+74 
-80 REPADT
+80 
-86 PRPSSRCCPPHE
+86 
-98 APLPLGAPPIKP
+98 
-110 CPPHAK
+110 
-116 PRPLGVSL
+116 
-124 PQAPPRG
+124 
-131 TCREGRAPS
+131 
-140 ALLSGPASAPPTL
+140 
-153 PRPALTALS
+153 
-162 PRRVPH
+162 
-168 CRAQAPRRRYPLP
+168 PRRRYPLP
-181 DARPAVPLCLPAARW
+181 QARPAVPLCLSAARW

-202 SAPWARRAGPLR
+202 SAPWARRACPLR

-255 TVLTAIRESRKRTV
+255 TVLNAIRESRKRAV
-269 EEDEEEDHT
+269 EEEEEDQT

-310 SLIPKPGSLKRSLIS
+310 SLIPKPGSLKRGLIS
-325 QCPDDCSNKRSRTS
+325 HCPDDCSNKRSRTS
-339 SMSSLNNTYTGGIPS
+339 SMSSLNNTYGGGIPS

-374 KRSGVSMSPLSSP
+374 KRSGVSVSPLSSP

-403 EEESHHSNAS
+403 EEESHRSNAS

-427 VESPVWKKQN
+427 VESPVWKKQS
-437 SLSSPSA
+437 SLSPPSTLG
-444 AWSSG
+444 SSG

-456 LLSSLHG
+456 LLSSLRG

-473 LGYPITSED
+473 LGYSITSED
-482 LDAEKKAALQ
+482 LDAEKKAVLQ
-492 WFNSVLEDKAVPS
+492 WFNSVLEDKADAVPS
-505 TTAVMMPVSKPL
+505 TTAETMPVSKPL

-548 SSQAVSTA
+548 SSQAISTA
-556 PGEEE
+556 SDSTGAAAASQPPPSAAQPPAPAVSLE
-561 SWHSGMPVELGSLAP
+561 SSSLPAISADTKPVPVLSTPAASAPPTLAVQPPSSLAL

-598 FGMLNTAPASQ
+598 FGMLNTPPTSQ
-609 PALTAATTVPT
+609 PAVT
-620 VATVAP
+620 VA
-626 TASTAVPT
+626 TAVPT
-634 TATAM
+634 TATAVPATATAA
-639 PTTTPIFKPIFGAVP
+639 PTASTA
-654 KSESAAVCTAVTST
+654 SESTAACTAVTST
-668 TATVSASSGPASTSS
+668 TATVSASSGPASTS
-683 TSSVFKPIFGS
+683 TSSIFKPIFGS
-694 VTAASSPAKVSP
+694 ITAASSPAKVSP

-711 AAQPASEAPTAST
+711 MAQPASEPPTAST
-724 ATLAGFTGLPSV
+724 ATLAGFTGLPNV

-762 GLNLPAS
+762 GLNPPAS
-769 TGPAPSMTVTT
+769 TGPTASVTVTA
-780 ATSTSTTQPFLFRG
+780 ATSTSTTQPFLFGG

-803 ASFATSGPVFQ
+803 TSFATPGPVFQ

-839 TNSTAAATT
+839 SNSTVAATT
-848 VGFSIFGST
+848 VGFGIFGST
-857 ALTSSAPATTAQAPL
+857 TLTSSAPATTAQAPL

-878 SAFGSFSASTKPPLP
+878 SAFGSSFSASAKPPPP
-893 YPGTGSQL
+893 YPSTGSQL
-901 TFSTG
+901 SFSAG
-906 AAESQ
+906 AADSQ

-921 ISFTPSFS
+921 ISFTPQFS
-929 FGAPPAQS
+929 FGAPLAQS

-950 FGTAS
+950 FGTTS

-961 TSSTHAAFGTTTSV
+961 TSSTQAAFGTTTSV

-986 SFGTT
+986 SFGST

-1005 TAPFTF
+1005 TTPSPFTF

-1036 AVAFSFGA
+1036 AMAFNFGA

-1050 PAATPFGSSL
+1050 PAAAPFGSSL
-1060 PQSALGA
+1060 LQSALGA

-1082 NSKPAFGGAPV
+1082 NSKPVFGGAPV
-1093 PTFGQGT
+1093 PTFGQST

-1137 TFSIGAGSKMGTRQ
+1137 AFSIGAGSKTGTRQ

>member
-1 GGHGDCGG
+1 
-9 NQDWSRDGKIG
+9 
-20 IRWGRDG
+20 
-27 NGGGAGPKVRV
+27 
-38 GTGAHGLGQ
+38 
-47 RRWMTRWE
+47 
-55 DRGVM
+55 
-60 RSPGGGIG
+60 
-68 TRGQGP
+68 
-74 APQRAG
+74 
-80 REPADT
+80 
-86 PRPSSRCCPPHE
+86 
-98 APLPLGAPPIKP
+98 
-110 CPPHAK
+110 
-116 PRPLGVSL
+116 
-124 PQAPPRG
+124 
-131 TCREGRAPS
+131 
-140 ALLSGPASAPPTL
+140 
-153 PRPALTALS
+153 
-162 PRRVPH
+162 
-168 CRAQAPRRRYPLP
+168 
-181 DARPAVPLCLPAARW
+181 RW

-202 SAPWARRAGPLR
+202 SAPWARRACPLR

-222 PPAVGIARSPALEQ
+222 PPAVGIARSPALGQ

-241 AFPATSS
+241 AFPGTSS

-255 TVLTAIRESRKRTV
+255 TVLNAIRESRKRAV
-269 EEDEEEDHT
+269 EEEEEEDQT

-310 SLIPKPGSLKRSLIS
+310 SLIPKPGSLKRGLIS
-325 QCPDDCSNKRSRTS
+325 HCPDDCSNKRSRTS
-339 SMSSLNNTYTGGIPS
+339 SMSSLNNTYAGGIPS

-374 KRSGVSMSPLSSP
+374 KRSGVSVSPLSSP

-403 EEESHHSNAS
+403 EEESHRSNTS

-437 SLSSPSA
+437 SLSLPSTSG
-444 AWSSG
+444 SSG

-456 LLSSLHG
+456 LLSSLRG

-473 LGYPITSED
+473 LGYSITSED
-482 LDAEKKAALQ
+482 LDAEKKAVLQ
-492 WFNSVLEDKAVPS
+492 WFNSVLEDKADAVPS
-505 TTAVMMPVSKPL
+505 TTAETMPVSKPL
-517 AFAVTSPGP
+517 VFAVTSPGAVP
-526 MPASTAP
+526 PSTAP
-533 APASSSLLDSLKKMQ
+533 ASASSSLLDSLKKMQ

-556 PGEEE
+556 PDSTGAAAASQPPPSAAQAPAPAVSLEL
-561 SWHSGMPVELGSLAP
+561 SSLPAISADTKPVPVLSTAAPSAPPALAVQPPSSLAP
-576 PVFTELGQT
+576 PVFTDLGQT
-585 PSKPPSFPKPSIL
+585 PSKTPSFPKPSIL
-598 FGMLNTAPASQ
+598 FGMLNTPPASQ
-609 PALTAATTVPT
+609 PAA
-620 VATVAP
+620 
-626 TASTAVPT
+626 T

-639 PTTTPIFKPIFGAVP
+639 PTTATATPTMATAAPTASTA
-654 KSESAAVCTAVTST
+654 SESAAACTAVTST
-668 TATVSASSGPASTSS
+668 IAPVSASSGPASTSS
-683 TSSVFKPIFGS
+683 TSSIFKPIFGS
-694 VTAASSPAKVSP
+694 ITAASSPVKVSP

-711 AAQPASEAPTAST
+711 PAQPASEPPTAST
-724 ATLAGFTGLPSV
+724 ATLAGFTGLPNV

-762 GLNLPAS
+762 GLNPPAS
-769 TGPAPSMTVTT
+769 TGPAASVTVTA
-780 ATSTSTTQPFLFRG
+780 ATSTSTTQPFLFGG

-803 ASFATSGPVFQ
+803 TSFATPGPVFQ

-839 TNSTAAATT
+839 SNSTVAATT

-857 ALTSSAPATTAQAPL
+857 TLTSSAPATTAQVPL

-878 SAFGSFSASTKPPLP
+878 SAFGSSFSASAKPPPP

-921 ISFTPSFS
+921 ISFTPQFS

-937 VAQPAFG
+937 VAQPSFG
-944 SGAQPA
+944 NGAQPA
-950 FGTAS
+950 FGTTS

-961 TSSTHAAFGTTTSV
+961 TSSTQAAFGTTTSV

-986 SFGTT
+986 SFGSA

-1005 TAPFTF
+1005 TTPSPFTF

-1036 AVAFSFGA
+1036 AVAFNFGA

-1082 NSKPAFGGAPV
+1082 NSKPVFGGAPV
-1093 PTFGQGT
+1093 PTFGQST
-1100 PVPGAV
+1100 PVPGAM

-1137 TFSIGAGSKMGTRQ
+1137 AFSIGAGSKTGSRQ

>member
-1 GGHGDCGG
+1 
-9 NQDWSRDGKIG
+9 
-20 IRWGRDG
+20 
-27 NGGGAGPKVRV
+27 
-38 GTGAHGLGQ
+38 
-47 RRWMTRWE
+47 
-55 DRGVM
+55 
-60 RSPGGGIG
+60 
-68 TRGQGP
+68 
-74 APQRAG
+74 
-80 REPADT
+80 
-86 PRPSSRCCPPHE
+86 
-98 APLPLGAPPIKP
+98 
-110 CPPHAK
+110 
-116 PRPLGVSL
+116 
-124 PQAPPRG
+124 
-131 TCREGRAPS
+131 
-140 ALLSGPASAPPTL
+140 
-153 PRPALTALS
+153 
-162 PRRVPH
+162 
-168 CRAQAPRRRYPLP
+168 PRRRYPLP
-181 DARPAVPLCLPAARW
+181 EARPTVPLCLPAARW
-196 EGGSPR
+196 EGGSLR

-255 TVLTAIRESRKRTV
+255 TVLNAIRESRKRAV
-269 EEDEEEDHT
+269 EEEEEEDQT

-310 SLIPKPGSLKRSLIS
+310 CLIPKPGSLKRALLSH
-325 QCPDDCSNKRSRTS
+325 CPDDCSNKRSRTS
-339 SMSSLNNTYTGGIPS
+339 SMSSLNNTYAGGIPS

-361 SSYSSSRGLAQLW
+361 SSYSSSRGLTQLW
-374 KRSGVSMSPLSSP
+374 KRRDVSVSPLSSP

-403 EEESHHSNAS
+403 EEESHRSNTS

-427 VESPVWKKQN
+427 AESPVWKKQN
-437 SLSSPSA
+437 SLSPRSA
-444 AWSSG
+444 SGSSG

-456 LLSSLHG
+456 LLLSLRG

-473 LGYPITSED
+473 LGYSITSED
-482 LDAEKKAALQ
+482 LDAEKKAVLQ
-492 WFNSVLEDKAVPS
+492 WFNSVLEDKADAVPS
-505 TTAVMMPVSKPL
+505 TTAEMMPVSKPL
-517 AFAVTSPGP
+517 VFAVTSPGP

-533 APASSSLLDSLKKMQ
+533 ATASSSLLDSLKKMQ

-556 PGEEE
+556 PDSTGTVAASQPPPSAAQPPAPAE
-561 SWHSGMPVELGSLAP
+561 SLESSSLPAISADAKPMPVLSTPAPSAPPALAVQPPSSLAP
-576 PVFTELGQT
+576 PVFTGLGQT

-598 FGMLNTAPASQ
+598 MLNTPTANQ
-609 PALTAATTVPT
+609 PAAI
-620 VATVAP
+620 VA
-626 TASTAVPT
+626 TAVPT

-639 PTTTPIFKPIFGAVP
+639 PIMATATSTAVPTPLTAMPATAPIFKPIFGAVP
-654 KSESAAVCTAVTST
+654 QHENAAVCMAVTSP
-668 TATVSASSGPASTSS
+668 TATVSVSSGPASTSS
-683 TSSVFKPIFGS
+683 TSSIFKPIFGS
-694 VTAASSPAKVSP
+694 ITAASSPVKVSP

-711 AAQPASEAPTAST
+711 TAQPASEPPTASR

-762 GLNLPAS
+762 GLNPPAS
-769 TGPAPSMTVTT
+769 TGPAASVTVTA
-780 ATSTSTTQPFLFRG
+780 ATSTSTTQPFLFGG
-794 LASSAPSTE
+794 LSSSAPSTE
-803 ASFATSGPVFQ
+803 TSFATSGPVFQ
-814 FGKPPPATV
+814 FGKPPPTTV

-839 TNSTAAATT
+839 SNSTVAATT
-848 VGFSIFGST
+848 MGFSIFGST
-857 ALTSSAPATTAQAPL
+857 TLTSSALATTAQAPL

-878 SAFGSFSASTKPPLP
+878 SAFGSFSASAKPPPL
-893 YPGTGSQL
+893 YLGNGSQL

-921 ISFTPSFS
+921 ISFTPQFS
-929 FGAPPAQS
+929 FGAPPEQS

-950 FGTAS
+950 FGTTS

-961 TSSTHAAFGTTTSV
+961 TSSTQTAFGTTTTA

-986 SFGTT
+986 GFGAT

-1005 TAPFTF
+1005 STPSPFTF

-1024 GMGTPGLSSGSP
+1024 GMGTPGLNSGSP

-1116 TPSTPASSFGGV
+1116 TPSTPSSSFGGV

-1137 TFSIGAGSKMGTRQ
+1137 TFSIGAGSKTGTRQ

>member
-1 GGHGDCGG
+1 MAGAGPGGG
-9 NQDWSRDGKIG
+9 RDGAVRAALAVAAALALALACLLLRGALLGAAALGAAGAWCAMRPGPPAPRPPARVSKGKIG
-20 IRWGRDG
+20 
-27 NGGGAGPKVRV
+27 V
-38 GTGAHGLGQ
+38 
-47 RRWMTRWE
+47 E
-55 DRGVM
+55 
-60 RSPGGGIG
+60 
-68 TRGQGP
+68 
-74 APQRAG
+74 RAG
-80 REPADT
+80 
-86 PRPSSRCCPPHE
+86 
-98 APLPLGAPPIKP
+98 KP
-110 CPPHAK
+110 
-116 PRPLGVSL
+116 
-124 PQAPPRG
+124 Q
-131 TCREGRAPS
+131 T
-140 ALLSGPASAPPTL
+140 ASEV
-153 PRPALTALS
+153 LTALC
-162 PRRVPH
+162 PHRVPR
-168 CRAQAPRRRYPLP
+168 CRPQAPRRRYPLP
-181 DARPAVPLCLPAARW
+181 EARPAVPLCLPAARW

-202 SAPWARRAGPLR
+202 STPWARRAGPLR

-222 PPAVGIARSPALEQ
+222 PPAVSIARSPALEQ

-255 TVLTAIRESRKRTV
+255 TVLNAIRESRKRAV
-269 EEDEEEDHT
+269 EEEEDQT
-278 FGNDQESKRRRHDS
+278 FENDQETKRRRHDS

-303 VANGAPA
+303 IANGAPA
-310 SLIPKPGSLKRSLIS
+310 SLIPKPGSLKRGLIS
-325 QCPDDCSNKRSRTS
+325 QYPDDCSNKRSRTS
-339 SMSSLNNTYTGGIPS
+339 SMSSLSNTYAGGIPS

-361 SSYSSSRGLAQLW
+361 SSYSSSRGLSQLW
-374 KRSGVSMSPLSSP
+374 KRRGVSVSPLSSP

-403 EEESHHSNAS
+403 EEESQHSNAS
-413 TPVKSDKELQTEKV
+413 TPVKSDKELQTEKG

-437 SLSSPSA
+437 SLSPPSA
-444 AWSSG
+444 SGSSG

-456 LLSSLHG
+456 LLSSFRG

-473 LGYPITSED
+473 LGYSVTSED
-482 LDAEKKAALQ
+482 LDAEKKAVLQ
-492 WFNSVLEDKAVPS
+492 WFNSVLEDKADAVPS
-505 TTAVMMPVSKPL
+505 TTAETMPVSKPPV
-517 AFAVTSPGP
+517 FVVTSAGP

-548 SSQAVSTA
+548 SSQAVSTTPDSTGTVAASQPPPSAAQPSA
-556 PGEEE
+556 PAVSLE
-561 SWHSGMPVELGSLAP
+561 SSSLPAISADTKPVPVLSTPSPSAPTALVVQPPSSLAS

-585 PSKPPSFPKPSIL
+585 PSKPPSFQKPSIL
-598 FGMLNTAPASQ
+598 FGMLNTPPASQ
-609 PALTAATTVPT
+609 PAVTVAATVPT
-620 VATVAP
+620 TATATP

-634 TATAM
+634 PATAV

-654 KSESAAVCTAVTST
+654 KSENAAVCTAVTST
-668 TATVSASSGPASTSS
+668 TATMPVSSGPASTSS
-683 TSSVFKPIFGS
+683 TSSIFKPIFGS
-694 VTAASSPAKVSP
+694 ITAASSPAKVSP

-711 AAQPASEAPTAST
+711 AAQPASEPTTAST
-724 ATLAGFTGLPSV
+724 AALAGITGLPNV

-762 GLNLPAS
+762 GPNPPAS
-769 TGPAPSMTVTT
+769 AGPAASVTVTA
-780 ATSTSTTQPFLFRG
+780 ATSTSTTQPFLFGG
-794 LASSAPSTE
+794 LSSSAPSTE
-803 ASFATSGPVFQ
+803 TSFTPSGPVFQ
-814 FGKPPPATV
+814 FGKAPPAAV
-823 TATTS
+823 TATSS

-839 TNSTAAATT
+839 SNSTVAATT

-857 ALTSSAPATTAQAPL
+857 TLTTSAPATTAQAPP
-872 TFGSSV
+872 TFGSSL
-878 SAFGSFSASTKPPLP
+878 SAFGSFSASAKPPPP

-911 VPASKPAAGP
+911 VPTSKPAAGP
-921 ISFTPSFS
+921 ISFTPSFN
-929 FGAPPAQS
+929 FGASPAQS

-950 FGTAS
+950 FGTTS

-961 TSSTHAAFGTTTSV
+961 TSSTQAAFGTTTSV

-986 SFGTT
+986 SFGAT
-991 TQTTSSSTGATVFG
+991 TQTTSSSTGASVFG
-1005 TAPFTF
+1005 TTPSPFTF
-1011 GATTQPGPSTSAF
+1011 GASTQPGPSTSAF

-1050 PAATPFGSSL
+1050 PAAAPFGSSL

-1082 NSKPAFGGAPV
+1082 NSKPAFGGASV

>member
-1 GGHGDCGG
+1 
-9 NQDWSRDGKIG
+9 
-20 IRWGRDG
+20 
-27 NGGGAGPKVRV
+27 
-38 GTGAHGLGQ
+38 
-47 RRWMTRWE
+47 
-55 DRGVM
+55 
-60 RSPGGGIG
+60 
-68 TRGQGP
+68 
-74 APQRAG
+74 
-80 REPADT
+80 
-86 PRPSSRCCPPHE
+86 
-98 APLPLGAPPIKP
+98 
-110 CPPHAK
+110 
-116 PRPLGVSL
+116 
-124 PQAPPRG
+124 
-131 TCREGRAPS
+131 
-140 ALLSGPASAPPTL
+140 
-153 PRPALTALS
+153 
-162 PRRVPH
+162 
-168 CRAQAPRRRYPLP
+168 
-181 DARPAVPLCLPAARW
+181 ARW

-202 SAPWARRAGPLR
+202 SAPWARRAAPLR

-241 AFPATSS
+241 AFPATSIS
-248 PDPCAKE
+248 DPCAKE
-255 TVLTAIRESRKRTV
+255 TVLNAIRESRKRAV
-269 EEDEEEDHT
+269 EEEEEDQT

-310 SLIPKPGSLKRSLIS
+310 SLIPKPGTLKRGLIS
-325 QCPDDCSNKRSRTS
+325 HCPDDCSNKRSRTS
-339 SMSSLNNTYTGGIPS
+339 SMSSLNNTYAGGIPS

-361 SSYSSSRGLAQLW
+361 SSYSSSRGLTQLW

-403 EEESHHSNAS
+403 EEESHCSNTS
-413 TPVKSDKELQTEKV
+413 TPAKSDKELQTEKV
-427 VESPVWKKQN
+427 VESPVWKKRS
-437 SLSSPSA
+437 SLSPPSTSG
-444 AWSSG
+444 SSG
-449 KRKRKIP
+449 TRKRKIP

-473 LGYPITSED
+473 LGYSITSED
-482 LDAEKKAALQ
+482 LDAEKKAVLQ
-492 WFNSVLEDKAVPS
+492 WFNSVLEDKADAVPS
-505 TTAVMMPVSKPL
+505 TTAEMMPVSKPL
-517 AFAVTSPGP
+517 VFAVTSPGP
-526 MPASTAP
+526 MPASTAT
-533 APASSSLLDSLKKMQ
+533 ALAISSPLESLKKMQ

-556 PGEEE
+556 PDCTGAVAASQTPPSAAQPPAPAVSLE
-561 SWHSGMPVELGSLAP
+561 SSSLTAISTDTKPVPVLSSPAPSAPPALMVQPPSSLAS

-598 FGMLNTAPASQ
+598 FGMPNTPPASQ
-609 PALTAATTVPT
+609 PAMPAA
-620 VATVAP
+620 
-626 TASTAVPT
+626 TAVPT
-634 TATAM
+634 TATAAPTASTAV
-639 PTTTPIFKPIFGAVP
+639 PTTTPIFKPIFGTVP
-654 KSESAAVCTAVTST
+654 KSENAAAGIAVTST

-683 TSSVFKPIFGS
+683 TSSIFKPIFGS
-694 VTAASSPAKVSP
+694 ITAASSPAKGSP
-706 FAFKP
+706 FAFNP
-711 AAQPASEAPTAST
+711 MAEPASEPPTAST
-724 ATLAGFTGLPSV
+724 TTLAGFTGLPNV

-762 GLNLPAS
+762 GLNPS
-769 TGPAPSMTVTT
+769 TGPTPSVTVTT
-780 ATSTSTTQPFLFRG
+780 ATSTNAAQPFLFGG

-803 ASFATSGPVFQ
+803 TSFATSGPVFQ

-823 TATTS
+823 TTS

-839 TNSTAAATT
+839 SNTTVPATT

-857 ALTSSAPATTAQAPL
+857 TLTSSAPDTTSQATL
-872 TFGSSV
+872 TFGSPV
-878 SAFGSFSASTKPPLP
+878 SAFGSFSASAKPPPP
-893 YPGTGSQL
+893 YPSTGSQP
-901 TFSTG
+901 TFSTR

-911 VPASKPAAGP
+911 VPASKPASGP
-921 ISFTPSFS
+921 ISLTPPFS

-944 SGAQPA
+944 SGAQPV
-950 FGTAS
+950 FGTTS

-961 TSSTHAAFGTTTSV
+961 TSSTQAAFGTTTSV
-975 FSFGTATSTTS
+975 FSFGAATSTTS
-986 SFGTT
+986 SFGAT
-991 TQTTSSSTGATVFG
+991 TQTTSSSTSATVFG
-1005 TAPFTF
+1005 TTPSLFTF
-1011 GATTQPGPSTSAF
+1011 GATTQPGPHTSAF

-1072 PFAFTMTSTP
+1072 PFAFTMTSAP

-1106 GSGSSTLSFR
+1106 GSGSSTISFR

-1137 TFSIGAGSKMGTRQ
+1137 AFSIGAGSKMGTRQ
-1151 RLQARRQHTRKK
+1151 RLQARRQHIRKK

>member
-1 GGHGDCGG
+1 
-9 NQDWSRDGKIG
+9 
-20 IRWGRDG
+20 
-27 NGGGAGPKVRV
+27 
-38 GTGAHGLGQ
+38 
-47 RRWMTRWE
+47 
-55 DRGVM
+55 
-60 RSPGGGIG
+60 
-68 TRGQGP
+68 
-74 APQRAG
+74 
-80 REPADT
+80 
-86 PRPSSRCCPPHE
+86 
-98 APLPLGAPPIKP
+98 
-110 CPPHAK
+110 
-116 PRPLGVSL
+116 
-124 PQAPPRG
+124 
-131 TCREGRAPS
+131 
-140 ALLSGPASAPPTL
+140 
-153 PRPALTALS
+153 
-162 PRRVPH
+162 
-168 CRAQAPRRRYPLP
+168 PRRRYPLP

-310 SLIPKPGSLKRSLIS
+310 SLIPKPGSLKRSLVS

-456 LLSSLHG
+456 LLSSLRG

-492 WFNSVLEDKAVPS
+492 WFNSVLEDKADAVPS

-517 AFAVTSPGP
+517 VFAVTSPGP

-556 PGEEE
+556 PDSTGIAAASQPPPSAAQPPPPAVSLE
-561 SWHSGMPVELGSLAP
+561 SSSLPAISADTKPVPILSTPGPSAPPALAVQPSSSLAP

-694 VTAASSPAKVSP
+694 ITAASSPAKVSP

-769 TGPAPSMTVTT
+769 TGPAPSMTVTA
-780 ATSTSTTQPFLFRG
+780 ATSTSTTQPFLFGG
-794 LASSAPSTE
+794 LANSAPSTE

-961 TSSTHAAFGTTTSV
+961 TSSTHAAFGTTNSV

-1005 TAPFTF
+1005 TTPFTF

-1024 GMGTPGLSSGSP
+1024 AMGTPGLSSGSP

-1050 PAATPFGSSL
+1050 PATTPFGSSL

>member
-1 GGHGDCGG
+1 
-9 NQDWSRDGKIG
+9 
-20 IRWGRDG
+20 
-27 NGGGAGPKVRV
+27 
-38 GTGAHGLGQ
+38 
-47 RRWMTRWE
+47 
-55 DRGVM
+55 
-60 RSPGGGIG
+60 
-68 TRGQGP
+68 
-74 APQRAG
+74 
-80 REPADT
+80 
-86 PRPSSRCCPPHE
+86 
-98 APLPLGAPPIKP
+98 
-110 CPPHAK
+110 
-116 PRPLGVSL
+116 
-124 PQAPPRG
+124 
-131 TCREGRAPS
+131 
-140 ALLSGPASAPPTL
+140 
-153 PRPALTALS
+153 
-162 PRRVPH
+162 
-168 CRAQAPRRRYPLP
+168 PRRRYPLP
-181 DARPAVPLCLPAARW
+181 EARPAVPLCFLAARW

-202 SAPWARRAGPLR
+202 SAPWARRAAPLR

-222 PPAVGIARSPALEQ
+222 PPAVGIDRFPALER

-248 PDPCAKE
+248 SDPCAKE
-255 TVLTAIRESRKRTV
+255 TVLNAIRESRKRAV
-269 EEDEEEDHT
+269 EEEEEEDQT

-310 SLIPKPGSLKRSLIS
+310 SLIPKPGSLKRGLIS
-325 QCPDDCSNKRSRTS
+325 HCPDDCSNKRSRTS
-339 SMSSLNNTYTGGIPS
+339 SMSSLNNTYAGGIPS

-361 SSYSSSRGLAQLW
+361 SSYSSSRGLTQLW
-374 KRSGVSMSPLSSP
+374 KRSGVSVSPLSSP

-403 EEESHHSNAS
+403 EEESHRSNTS
-413 TPVKSDKELQTEKV
+413 TPAKSDKELQTEKV
-427 VESPVWKKQN
+427 VESQVWKKRS
-437 SLSSPSA
+437 SLSPPSTSG
-444 AWSSG
+444 SSG
-449 KRKRKIP
+449 TRKRKIP
-456 LLSSLHG
+456 LLSSLRG

-473 LGYPITSED
+473 LGYSITSED
-482 LDAEKKAALQ
+482 LDAEKKAVLQ
-492 WFNSVLEDKAVPS
+492 WFNSVLEDKADAVPS
-505 TTAVMMPVSKPL
+505 TTAEMMPVSKPL
-517 AFAVTSPGP
+517 VFAVTSPGP
-526 MPASTAP
+526 IPASTAT
-533 APASSSLLDSLKKMQ
+533 ALAISSPLESLKKMQ

-556 PGEEE
+556 PDSTGAVAASQTPPSAAQPPAPAVSLE
-561 SWHSGMPVELGSLAP
+561 SSSLTAISADTKPVPVLSSPAPSAPPALMVQPPSSLAS

-598 FGMLNTAPASQ
+598 FGMPNTPPASQ
-609 PALTAATTVPT
+609 PAMPAATAKPT
-620 VATVAP
+620 MATAAP
-626 TASTAVPT
+626 TASTAV
-634 TATAM
+634 
-639 PTTTPIFKPIFGAVP
+639 PTTTPIFKPIFGTVP
-654 KSESAAVCTAVTST
+654 KSENAAAGTAVTST

-683 TSSVFKPIFGS
+683 TSSIVKPIFGS
-694 VTAASSPAKVSP
+694 ITAASSPAKGSP
-706 FAFKP
+706 FAFNP
-711 AAQPASEAPTAST
+711 MAEPASEPPTAST
-724 ATLAGFTGLPSV
+724 ATLAGFTGLPNV

-762 GLNLPAS
+762 GLSPS
-769 TGPAPSMTVTT
+769 TGPTPSVTVTT
-780 ATSTSTTQPFLFRG
+780 ATSANAAQPFLFGG

-803 ASFATSGPVFQ
+803 TSFATSGPVFQ

-839 TNSTAAATT
+839 SNTTVAATT

-857 ALTSSAPATTAQAPL
+857 TLTSSAPATTAQAPL

-878 SAFGSFSASTKPPLP
+878 SAFGSFSAIAKPPPP
-893 YPGTGSQL
+893 YPSTGSQP

-911 VPASKPAAGP
+911 VPASKPAASGP
-921 ISFTPSFS
+921 ISLTPPFS

-944 SGAQPA
+944 SGAQPV
-950 FGTAS
+950 FGTTS

-961 TSSTHAAFGTTTSV
+961 TSSTQAAFGTTTSV

-986 SFGTT
+986 SFGAT
-991 TQTTSSSTGATVFG
+991 TQTTSSSTSATVFG
-1005 TAPFTF
+1005 TTPSLFTF
-1011 GATTQPGPSTSAF
+1011 GATTQPGPPTSAF

-1072 PFAFTMTSTP
+1072 PFAFTMTSAP

-1106 GSGSSTLSFR
+1106 GSGSSTISFR

-1137 TFSIGAGSKMGTRQ
+1137 AFSIGAGSKMGTRQ
-1151 RLQARRQHTRKK
+1151 RLQARRQHIRKK

>member
-1 GGHGDCGG
+1 MGVE
-9 NQDWSRDGKIG
+9 RTGK
-20 IRWGRDG
+20 
-27 NGGGAGPKVRV
+27 
-38 GTGAHGLGQ
+38 
-47 RRWMTRWE
+47 
-55 DRGVM
+55 
-60 RSPGGGIG
+60 
-68 TRGQGP
+68 
-74 APQRAG
+74 
-80 REPADT
+80 
-86 PRPSSRCCPPHE
+86 
-98 APLPLGAPPIKP
+98 
-110 CPPHAK
+110 
-116 PRPLGVSL
+116 L
-124 PQAPPRG
+124 PQ
-131 TCREGRAPS
+131 T
-140 ALLSGPASAPPTL
+140 ASEV
-153 PRPALTALS
+153 LTALCPHRL
-162 PRRVPH
+162 PR
-168 CRAQAPRRRYPLP
+168 CRPQAPRRRYPLP

-202 SAPWARRAGPLR
+202 GAPWARRAGPLR

-255 TVLTAIRESRKRTV
+255 TVLNAIRESRKRAV
-269 EEDEEEDHT
+269 EEEDEEDQT
-278 FGNDQESKRRRHDS
+278 FGNDQENKRRRHDS

-303 VANGAPA
+303 IANGAPA
-310 SLIPKPGSLKRSLIS
+310 SLIPKPGSLKRGLIS
-325 QCPDDCSNKRSRTS
+325 HCPDDCSNKRSRTS
-339 SMSSLNNTYTGGIPS
+339 SMSSLNNTYAGGIPS

-361 SSYSSSRGLAQLW
+361 SSYSSSRGLTQLW
-374 KRSGVSMSPLSSP
+374 KRRGVSVSPLSSP

-403 EEESHHSNAS
+403 EEESHRSNAS

-437 SLSSPSA
+437 SLSPPSA
-444 AWSSG
+444 SGSSG

-456 LLSSLHG
+456 LLSSFRG

-473 LGYPITSED
+473 LGYTITSED
-482 LDAEKKAALQ
+482 LDAEKKAVLQ
-492 WFNSVLEDKAVPS
+492 WFNSVLEDKADTVPS
-505 TTAVMMPVSKPL
+505 TTAGMMPVSKPPV
-517 AFAVTSPGP
+517 FVVTSPGP

-533 APASSSLLDSLKKMQ
+533 APASSSLLDSLKTMQ
-548 SSQAVSTA
+548 SSQAVSKTPDSSETA
-556 PGEEE
+556 AASQPPP
-561 SWHSGMPVELGSLAP
+561 SAAQPPPAPVVSLDSSSPPAISADTKPVPLLSTPAPSAPPALVVQPPSSLAL

-598 FGMLNTAPASQ
+598 FGMLNAPPASQ
-609 PALTAATTVPT
+609 PAVTAATAVPT
-620 VATVAP
+620 
-626 TASTAVPT
+626 TATAVPT

-639 PTTTPIFKPIFGAVP
+639 PTTATATPIASTAVPILPTAMPTTAPIFKPIFGAVP
-654 KSESAAVCTAVTST
+654 KSENAAVCTAVTST
-668 TATVSASSGPASTSS
+668 TATMPVSSGPASASS
-683 TSSVFKPIFGS
+683 TSSIFKPIFGS
-694 VTAASSPAKVSP
+694 ITAASSPVKVSP

-711 AAQPASEAPTAST
+711 AAQPVSEPTAAST
-724 ATLAGFTGLPSV
+724 AALAGATGLPNV
-736 IFTTAATTATTQ
+736 IFTTAATAATTQ
-748 SSSTDATIKPVFSF
+748 SSSTDATVKPVFSF
-762 GLNLPAS
+762 GPNPPTSARPATS
-769 TGPAPSMTVTT
+769 VTVTA
-780 ATSTSTTQPFLFRG
+780 ATSTSTTQPFLFGG
-794 LASSAPSTE
+794 LSSSAPSPET
-803 ASFATSGPVFQ
+803 SFATSGPVFQ
-814 FGKPPPATV
+814 FGKLPPATV

-839 TNSTAAATT
+839 SNSST

-857 ALTSSAPATTAQAPL
+857 TLTTSAPATTAQAPL

-878 SAFGSFSASTKPPLP
+878 SAFGSFSASAKPPPP

-911 VPASKPAAGP
+911 VPTSKPASGP
-921 ISFTPSFS
+921 ISFTPQFS
-929 FGAPPAQS
+929 FGAPPAQL

-950 FGTAS
+950 FGTTS

-961 TSSTHAAFGTTTSV
+961 TSSTQAAFGTTTSV

-986 SFGTT
+986 SFGGT
-991 TQTTSSSTGATVFG
+991 TQTTSSSTGVTVFG
-1005 TAPFTF
+1005 TTPSPFTF
-1011 GATTQPGPSTSAF
+1011 GASTQPGPSTSAF

-1082 NSKPAFGGAPV
+1082 NSKPAFGGSPA

-1100 PVPGAV
+1100 PVPGAA

-1137 TFSIGAGSKMGTRQ
+1137 TFSIGAGSKTGTRQ

>member
-1 GGHGDCGG
+1 MRPGPPAP
-9 NQDWSRDGKIG
+9 RPPGKAAA
-20 IRWGRDG
+20 
-27 NGGGAGPKVRV
+27 NGG
-38 GTGAHGLGQ
+38 
-47 RRWMTRWE
+47 
-55 DRGVM
+55 
-60 RSPGGGIG
+60 
-68 TRGQGP
+68 P
-74 APQRAG
+74 AARA
-80 REPADT
+80 A
-86 PRPSSRCCPPHE
+86 
-98 APLPLGAPPIKP
+98 
-110 CPPHAK
+110 
-116 PRPLGVSL
+116 
-124 PQAPPRG
+124 
-131 TCREGRAPS
+131 
-140 ALLSGPASAPPTL
+140 
-153 PRPALTALS
+153 
-162 PRRVPH
+162 PRRTQPGVPR
-168 CRAQAPRRRYPLP
+168 CRPQAPRRRYPLP
-181 DARPAVPLCLPAARW
+181 EARPAVPLCLPAARW

-202 SAPWARRAGPLR
+202 STPWARRAGPLR

-255 TVLTAIRESRKRTV
+255 TVLNAIRESRKRAV
-269 EEDEEEDHT
+269 EEEEDHQT

-303 VANGAPA
+303 IANGAPA
-310 SLIPKPGSLKRSLIS
+310 YLIPKPGSLKRGLIS
-325 QCPDDCSNKRSRTS
+325 HCPDDCSNKRSRTS
-339 SMSSLNNTYTGGIPS
+339 SMSSLNNTYASGIPS

-361 SSYSSSRGLAQLW
+361 SSYSSTRGLTQLW
-374 KRSGVSMSPLSSP
+374 KRRGVSVSPLSSP

-403 EEESHHSNAS
+403 EEESQRSNAS

-437 SLSSPSA
+437 SLSPPSA
-444 AWSSG
+444 SGSSG

-456 LLSSLHG
+456 LLSSFRG

-473 LGYPITSED
+473 LGYSITSED
-482 LDAEKKAALQ
+482 LDAEKKAVLQ
-492 WFNSVLEDKAVPS
+492 WFNSVLEDKADAVPS
-505 TTAVMMPVSKPL
+505 TTAEMIPVSKPPV
-517 AFAVTSPGP
+517 FVVTSPGP

-533 APASSSLLDSLKKMQ
+533 ALASSSLLDSLKKMQ
-548 SSQAVSTA
+548 SSQAVSTTPDSTGTVAASQPPTSAAQPPATSVSLESSSLPAVSADTKPVPILSTPSPSA
-556 PGEEE
+556 PRALVVQPP
-561 SWHSGMPVELGSLAP
+561 SSLAP

-598 FGMLNTAPASQ
+598 FGMLNTPPASQ
-609 PALTAATTVPT
+609 PTVTLATTMPT
-620 VATVAP
+620 TATAMPTMATATP

-634 TATAM
+634 PPTAM
-639 PTTTPIFKPIFGAVP
+639 STTTPIFKPIFGDVL
-654 KSESAAVCTAVTST
+654 KSENTAVCTAVTST
-668 TATVSASSGPASTSS
+668 TATMPVSSGPASVSS
-683 TSSVFKPIFGS
+683 TSSIFKPIFGS
-694 VTAASSPAKVSP
+694 ITAASSPAKVSP

-711 AAQPASEAPTAST
+711 AAQSASEPTTAST
-724 ATLAGFTGLPSV
+724 ATVAGISGFPNV
-736 IFTTAATTATTQ
+736 IFTTAATTAITQ
-748 SSSTDATIKPVFSF
+748 SSSTEATIKPVFSF
-762 GLNLPAS
+762 GPTPPAS
-769 TGPAPSMTVTT
+769 SGPAAIVTVTA
-780 ATSTSTTQPFLFRG
+780 ATSTSTTQPFLFG
-794 LASSAPSTE
+794 GVSSSAPSTE
-803 ASFATSGPVFQ
+803 TSFAPSGPVFQ
-814 FGKPPPATV
+814 FGKPPPAAV

-839 TNSTAAATT
+839 SNSTVAATT
-848 VGFSIFGST
+848 MGFSIFGST
-857 ALTSSAPATTAQAPL
+857 TLTTSAPATTAQAPL
-872 TFGSSV
+872 TFGSSA
-878 SAFGSFSASTKPPLP
+878 SAFGSFSASVKPPPP

-911 VPASKPAAGP
+911 VPTSKPAAGP
-921 ISFTPSFS
+921 ISFTSPFS
-929 FGAPPAQS
+929 FGASPAQS

-950 FGTAS
+950 FGTTS
-955 AQGSFG
+955 TQGSFG
-961 TSSTHAAFGTTTSV
+961 TSSTQAAFGTTTSV

-986 SFGTT
+986 SFGAT

-1005 TAPFTF
+1005 TTPSPFTF
-1011 GATTQPGPSTSAF
+1011 GASTQPGPSTSAF

-1082 NSKPAFGGAPV
+1082 SSKPAFGGAPV

-1106 GSGSSTLSFR
+1106 GSGSGTLSFR

-1137 TFSIGAGSKMGTRQ
+1137 AFSIGAGSKMGTRQ

>member
-1 GGHGDCGG
+1 MG
-9 NQDWSRDGKIG
+9 
-20 IRWGRDG
+20 
-27 NGGGAGPKVRV
+27 V
-38 GTGAHGLGQ
+38 G
-47 RRWMTRWE
+47 
-55 DRGVM
+55 
-60 RSPGGGIG
+60 
-68 TRGQGP
+68 
-74 APQRAG
+74 RAG
-80 REPADT
+80 K
-86 PRPSSRCCPPHE
+86 
-98 APLPLGAPPIKP
+98 LQI
-110 CPPHAK
+110 
-116 PRPLGVSL
+116 
-124 PQAPPRG
+124 
-131 TCREGRAPS
+131 
-140 ALLSGPASAPPTL
+140 ASEV
-153 PRPALTALS
+153 LTALC
-162 PRRVPH
+162 PRRAPR
-168 CRAQAPRRRYPLP
+168 CRPQAPRRRYPLP
-181 DARPAVPLCLPAARW
+181 QTRPAVPLCLSAARW

-202 SAPWARRAGPLR
+202 SAPWARRACPLR

-236 LVSPL
+236 LVSPP

-255 TVLTAIRESRKRTV
+255 TVLNAIRESRKRAV
-269 EEDEEEDHT
+269 EEEEEEDQT

-310 SLIPKPGSLKRSLIS
+310 SLIPKPGSLKRGLIS
-325 QCPDDCSNKRSRTS
+325 HCPDDCSNKRSRTS
-339 SMSSLNNTYTGGIPS
+339 SMSSLNNTYAGGIPS

-374 KRSGVSMSPLSSP
+374 KRSGVSVSPLSSP

-403 EEESHHSNAS
+403 EEESLRSNAS

-437 SLSSPSA
+437 SLSPPSA
-444 AWSSG
+444 SGSSG

-456 LLSSLHG
+456 LLSSLRG

-473 LGYPITSED
+473 LGYSITSED
-482 LDAEKKAALQ
+482 LDAEKKAVLQ
-492 WFNSVLEDKAVPS
+492 WFNSLLEDKADAVPS
-505 TTAVMMPVSKPL
+505 TTAETVPVSKPL

-556 PGEEE
+556 SDSTGAVAASQPPPSAAQPPAPAVSLE
-561 SWHSGMPVELGSLAP
+561 SSSLPAISADTKPMPVLSTPAPSAPPALAVQPPSSLAP
-576 PVFTELGQT
+576 PVFTDLGQT

-598 FGMLNTAPASQ
+598 FGMLNTPPASQ
-609 PALTAATTVPT
+609 PAVTVAAATPT
-620 VATVAP
+620 TATATL

-634 TATAM
+634 AATAVPTPPTAM

-654 KSESAAVCTAVTST
+654 KSESTAACTAVTST

-683 TSSVFKPIFGS
+683 TSSIFKPIFGS
-694 VTAASSPAKVSP
+694 ITAASSPAKVSP

-711 AAQPASEAPTAST
+711 VAQPASEPPTAST
-724 ATLAGFTGLPSV
+724 ATLAGFTGLPNV

-762 GLNLPAS
+762 GLNPPAS
-769 TGPAPSMTVTT
+769 TGPAASVTLTT
-780 ATSTSTTQPFLFRG
+780 ATSTSTTQPFLFGG

-803 ASFATSGPVFQ
+803 TSFATPGPVFQ
-814 FGKPPPATV
+814 FGKAPPATV

-839 TNSTAAATT
+839 SNSTVAATT

-857 ALTSSAPATTAQAPL
+857 TLTSSAPATTAQAPL

-878 SAFGSFSASTKPPLP
+878 SAFGSSFSASAKPPPP
-893 YPGTGSQL
+893 YPSTGGQL

-906 AAESQ
+906 AADSQ

-921 ISFTPSFS
+921 ISFTPQFS

-950 FGTAS
+950 FGTTS

-961 TSSTHAAFGTTTSV
+961 TSSTQAAFGTTTSV

-986 SFGTT
+986 SFGST
-991 TQTTSSSTGATVFG
+991 TQTTSSSTGAAVFG
-1005 TAPFTF
+1005 TTPSPFTF
-1011 GATTQPGPSTSAF
+1011 GATTQSGPSTSAF

-1050 PAATPFGSSL
+1050 PAAAPFGSSL

-1093 PTFGQGT
+1093 PTFGQST

-1106 GSGSSTLSFR
+1106 GSGSSTISFR